1 MNMQQKFLK
10 GKFRLSA
17 DINQNFWKTFV
28 KKWPKFLKWI
38 WGQHIKKDYAQNL
51 RKDPIMAKLKTFR
64 RFKWKKSIEIQW
76 NPMKSNHE
84 ICTVLWKS
92 MTRFPLLYN
101 ILHIICVPLHGNRQN
116 RPNLSMLDLRSTC
129 TPFREKGFMPPKK
142 LQNAW
147 TYF

>member
-17 DINQNFWKTFV
+17 DINQKFWKTFV

-64 RFKWKKSIEIQW
+64 RFK
-76 NPMKSNHE
+76 
-84 ICTVLWKS
+84 
-92 MTRFPLLYN
+92 
-101 ILHIICVPLHGNRQN
+101 
-116 RPNLSMLDLRSTC
+116 
-129 TPFREKGFMPPKK
+129 
-142 LQNAW
+142 
-147 TYF
+147 